1 MLDTKEP
8 LTDRLQTPPQR
19 ERRDS
24 PSDVRAAP
32 AEGRPET
39 VIVIGLVAVVSMI
52 FGFVIG
58 LLF

>member
-19 ERRDS
+19 ERYGRPPDAR
-24 PSDVRAAP
+24 PAP

-39 VIVIGLVAVVSMI
+39 IIMIGLVAVVSMI
-52 FGFVIG
+52 FGFVLG